1 MKPQYHL
8 DKAFFNDPLPFCNV
22 ELIQIGRLHCGAHTL
37 VETHVHRDWYELTVV
52 TDGRGTV
59 YTNGQGTRVGQGD
72 IYLSYPGD
80 AHSLASDAAHPM
92 RYDFFAFFP
101 KNEHLARALEKIA
114 EERRGTDR
122 RLFRDE
128 RIAYLVG
135 CAIAE
140 FCEPEPDRELL
151 DSIFHQI
158 TTYLIR
164 DAAKLTSEKKSVRE
178 TPEKALCF
186 RVMNY
191 IDTHL
196 YVMSG
201 LHELAAMTGYHYSYL
216 SSLFRKTTGGTL
228 AAYYHTKRMAAA
240 RLLLREGQL
249 SVSEIADTL
258 GYSSVYAFSKAY
270 RNTFDLSPREEKRS
284 VGNIVKIDKGRNE
297 KL

>member
-8 DKAFFNDPLPFCNV
+8 DKAFFSAPLPFRNV
-22 ELIQIGRLHCGAHTL
+22 DLIQIGRLHCGSHTL
-37 VETHVHRDWYELTVV
+37 VETHIHRDWYELTVV

-59 YTNGQGTRVGQGD
+59 FTNGQGTQVEQGD

-80 AHSLASDAAHPM
+80 AHGLATDPGHPL

-101 KNEHLARALEKIA
+101 KNEHLAHALEQIA
-114 EERRGTDR
+114 EERRGSNR

-128 RIAYLVG
+128 RIGYLVG

-140 FCEPEPDRELL
+140 FCEPEADRELL
-151 DSIFHQI
+151 DSVFHQI

-164 DAAKLTSEKKSVRE
+164 DAARLTSEKKNVRE

-201 LHELAAMTGYHYSYL
+201 LRELSELTGYHYSYL
-216 SSLFRKTTGGTL
+216 SSVFRKTTGATL
-228 AAYYHTKRMAAA
+228 ANYYHGKKLSAA
-240 RLLLREGQL
+240 RLLLQEGRL
-249 SVSEIADTL
+249 SISAVADTL

-270 RNTFDLSPREEKRS
+270 HRRFGHAPKEDRDTARIRDSHEA
-284 VGNIVKIDKGRNE
+284 
-297 KL
+297 